1 MSLTLF
7 HRTEAEYAD
16 SILRSGFEDGHG
28 TYLTVNKYSG
38 VWLSNVPL
46 DANEGAFGDTL
57 LGVELEM
64 AEEELRQYEWIEEGK
79 GFREFLIPAA
89 IINAKAKVRVVEE
102 E

>member
-7 HRTEAEYAD
+7 HRTEAENAE

-28 TYLTVNKYSG
+28 KYLTANEYSG
-38 VWLSNVPL
+38 VWLSDIPL

-57 LGVELEM
+57 LGVDLDLSEKELG
-64 AEEELRQYEWIEEGK
+64 QYEWIEEGK

-89 IINAKAKVRVVEE
+89 LINEKANVRVVEE